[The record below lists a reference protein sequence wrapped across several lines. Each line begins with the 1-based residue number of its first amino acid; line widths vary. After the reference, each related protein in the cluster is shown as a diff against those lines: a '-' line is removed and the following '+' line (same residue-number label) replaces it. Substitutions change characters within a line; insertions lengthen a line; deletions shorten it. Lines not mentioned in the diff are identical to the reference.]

1 MMLAVMLT
9 SVLANEPPFFSCA
22 CDKVAVTLSGDA
34 LSAQS
39 RLVGVYTR
47 MQGVTRFDRPVYEM
61 LHPADCSSTQY
72 LFADVSSIETSAG
85 SMEVSL
91 WFVGDDYMESSRGLQ
106 SSHFWD
112 EFTCPEDSSPWEF
125 WDWDSTEPSW
135 SSSGEMDVACC
146 TAGCVEDNS
155 TEASCKEQGDGDT
168 GDRVIDPLII
178 GLFVGIGICLL
189 IGNTVRTFVG
199 LKREVAPG
207 MNAECEGSVT
217 ATAIEFR
224 GTPLAELVKRY
235 GDLDST
241 GMQKLKYD
249 AERATDQRHFDAAHF
264 LNRGLPLCFL
274 EYEFHVPGD
283 QASEFGVKITDR
295 RVVGH
300 QLLLAHATGLPKT
313 CTVRYARANPSRCSQ
328 LVKVGDDDRP
338 SRDPCVGDD
347 VTSCEKRS
355 GYVIV
360 TIFAVAW
367 IGGFLALGSQSW
379 SQWEP
384 AVFFAVV
391 GILTVLAIVF
401 SMRYYY
407 YVYSPLPVNVT
418 KLNAPYQGP
427 QPAPQPRDNVAY
439 LQALED
445 LVVSL
450 NEGRQGKDRADNF
463 FPDDLNITND
473 AQKRRQLFSGSA
485 DDFFRAACKTIAA
498 QLSAAP
504 APVAVHAALEL
515 EHLQGYPNRV
525 EH

>member
-1 MMLAVMLT
+1 MLAVVLT

-72 LFADVSSIETSAG
+72 LFADASSIETSAG

-91 WFVGDDYMESSRGLQ
+91 WFVGDDYMESSGRLQ
-106 SSHFWD
+106 SSHYWD
-112 EFTCPEDSSPWEF
+112 EFTCPEDSSPWQF

-199 LKREVAPG
+199 LKREVAP

-235 GDLDST
+235 GDST
-241 GMQKLKYD
+241 GMQRLKSD
-249 AERATDQRHFDAAHF
+249 ATRHFDAAHF
-264 LNRGLPLCFL
+264 LSRGLPVCFL

-295 RVVGH
+295 LVVGH

-313 CTVRYARANPSRCSQ
+313 CTVRYARADPSRCSQ

-338 SRDPCVGDD
+338 SRDPAARDLD

-407 YVYSPLPVNVT
+407 YVYSPLPVKVT

-463 FPDDLNITND
+463 FRDDLNITND

-504 APVAVHAALEL
+504 APVAAHAALEL

>member
-1 MMLAVMLT
+1 
-9 SVLANEPPFFSCA
+9 
-22 CDKVAVTLSGDA
+22 
-34 LSAQS
+34 
-39 RLVGVYTR
+39 
-47 MQGVTRFDRPVYEM
+47 
-61 LHPADCSSTQY
+61 
-72 LFADVSSIETSAG
+72 
-85 SMEVSL
+85 
-91 WFVGDDYMESSRGLQ
+91 
-106 SSHFWD
+106 
-112 EFTCPEDSSPWEF
+112 
-125 WDWDSTEPSW
+125 
-135 SSSGEMDVACC
+135 
-146 TAGCVEDNS
+146 
-155 TEASCKEQGDGDT
+155 
-168 GDRVIDPLII
+168 
-178 GLFVGIGICLL
+178 
-189 IGNTVRTFVG
+189 
-199 LKREVAPG
+199 

-217 ATAIEFR
+217 ATAIEFK

-235 GDLDST
+235 GDIPHDST
-241 GMQKLKYD
+241 VGSW
-249 AERATDQRHFDAAHF
+249 
-264 LNRGLPLCFL
+264 GGSWLPVCFL

-295 RVVGH
+295 LVVGH

-313 CTVRYARANPSRCSQ
+313 CTVRYARADPSRCSQ

-338 SRDPCVGDD
+338 SRDPAARYLD

-407 YVYSPLPVNVT
+407 YVYSPPVTNVT
-418 KLNAPYQGP
+418 ELNAPYQGP

-450 NEGRQGKDRADNF
+450 SEGRQRKDRADHF
-463 FPDDLNITND
+463 FHDLNLTNDAQKRPISQTTLNLNITND

-485 DDFFRAACKTIAA
+485 DDFFQAACKTIAA

-504 APVAVHAALEL
+504 V
-515 EHLQGYPNRV
+515 HLQGEGPNRV